1 MVLTAAACDAL
12 FAEADRQGLLD
23 PVVAALAHTT
33 LACRGPKPL
42 VPLKR
47 RALVPRFMTQ
57 KPHTTD
63 ELIEALRAL
72 ELSGLGV
79 LLLHYGERSESLSA
93 ALAGRGARVED
104 LCLYDWALPEDLGPL
119 QGMVRDTLAGGVDA
133 MLFTSQ
139 IHFRHLMDVAQ
150 AMGCD
155 VELTRALRDDV
166 IVASVGPVC
175 SRALRA
181 GGIVPDVMPHSPNGP
196 SLIQAVAD
204 SFDVQPQRGDYV
216 VSVTTDSPRGH
227 LPTLVACFL
236 HFDVCFMLWVLIGAL
251 GPFIFDGTQVQAGL
265 KGLLIGMPI
274 LTGSLLRVPL
284 GGMLSDRFGGRRVAL
299 LLLTF
304 LFAPLLLAW
313 LGPAGIGTLV
323 PASLML
329 GGAGAS
335 FAVVLPL
342 ASRWYPAE
350 RQGLVMG
357 IAAAGNSGTVLADLF
372 APRIAAWVGWQNVF
386 GVALIPLGLVLV
398 LFVLLA
404 GRRRPAR
411 APGGQ
416 YGRDRRTGRSVVL
429 RVLLCDLRRVSRAQQ
444 LPSGLHSRSV
454 QRDTGGGRLDYCGGG
469 LRRQFRTSDRRVSRR
484 SPGWRANAAGAVP
497 GHRGGLPRRREC
509 RHAQR
514 GGVRHSGDDDWARA
528 GQRRGVPD
536 GATALLA

>member
-1 MVLTAAACDAL
+1 MENMRPLENRKVALLESRKADDLAALVRRFGGEPVCAPSVREVLRAGDFRPMLQRLIDGEFGLIVVLTAAACDAL

-139 IHFRHLMDVAQ
+139 IQFRHLMDVAQ

-204 SFDVQPQRGDYV
+204 YFSMFNPNEE
-216 VSVTTDSPRGH
+216 
-227 LPTLVACFL
+227 
-236 HFDVCFMLWVLIGAL
+236 I
-251 GPFIFDGTQVQAGL
+251 
-265 KGLLIGMPI
+265 
-274 LTGSLLRVPL
+274 
-284 GGMLSDRFGGRRVAL
+284 
-299 LLLTF
+299 
-304 LFAPLLLAW
+304 
-313 LGPAGIGTLV
+313 
-323 PASLML
+323 
-329 GGAGAS
+329 
-335 FAVVLPL
+335 
-342 ASRWYPAE
+342 
-350 RQGLVMG
+350 
-357 IAAAGNSGTVLADLF
+357 
-372 APRIAAWVGWQNVF
+372 
-386 GVALIPLGLVLV
+386 
-398 LFVLLA
+398 
-404 GRRRPAR
+404 
-411 APGGQ
+411 
-416 YGRDRRTGRSVVL
+416 
-429 RVLLCDLRRVSRAQQ
+429 
-444 LPSGLHSRSV
+444 
-454 QRDTGGGRLDYCGGG
+454 
-469 LRRQFRTSDRRVSRR
+469 TS
-484 SPGWRANAAGAVP
+484 
-497 GHRGGLPRRREC
+497 
-509 RHAQR
+509 
-514 GGVRHSGDDDWARA
+514 
-528 GQRRGVPD
+528 
-536 GATALLA
+536 